1 MTNNWTPFVA
11 GCGIRGTTNV
21 FTYRKHYI
29 MQATVSYGAIKAVL
43 SLNYR
48 EQGEAP
54 VSLKQLRLEMLPM
67 AVTWLVDILMCPSK
81 LPSSLCAK

>member
-1 MTNNWTPFVA
+1 
-11 GCGIRGTTNV
+11 
-21 FTYRKHYI
+21 

-67 AVTWLVDILMCPSK
+67 AVTWLVDILM
-81 LPSSLCAK
+81 